1 MANIKSIEVNK
12 LTNLKDINL
21 IDIREEYEYSSGHLK
36 NAKNIPMEE
45 LLEAPDEFLK
55 EEETYYIICKAGMR
69 SLRAC
74 SELKEEGYK
83 VINVSGGTLS
93 FNGDLEK

>member
-1 MANIKSIEVNK
+1 MAKVKSIEVNK
-12 LTNLKDINL
+12 LNNLKDINL
-21 IDIREEYEYSSGHLK
+21 IDIREEYEYSLGHLK
-36 NAKNIPMEE
+36 NTKNVPMEE
-45 LLEAPDEFLK
+45 LLEAPDEFLENDK
-55 EEETYYIICKAGMR
+55 TYYIICKSGIR

-74 SELKEEGYK
+74 NELKEEGYK